1 MVMPIW
7 DHSPFKWPTPPY
19 VMWLLIAANFVVF
32 FAQSG
37 AGSAAMDYGDAIAGL
52 IPASFAAGGIAGL
65 GALPAPL
72 TLLTYQFLHADF
84 WHVFGNMIFLFVFG
98 DDIEEL
104 IGHWRFLAFYLAC
117 GVGAGLAFVLS
128 APGAATEL
136 IGASGAVA
144 GVIAA
149 YLMYR
154 PCAKVTVL
162 LGLIPLRLRAFWVIG
177 SWAIWQ
183 VVEAASRT
191 QDGIAYWAHVG
202 GLATGAVLFLAMRP
216 RGIRLFECSQPEPVP
231 AAGGYRG
238 HLPPPIPPFP
248 PPPR

>member
-19 VMWLLIAANFVVF
+19 MMWLLIAANFAVF
-32 FAQSG
+32 FLQVG
-37 AGSAAMDYGDAIAGL
+37 AGSADMDRADQIAGL
-52 IPASFAAGGIAGL
+52 IPATFTGATIR

-72 TLLTYQFLHADF
+72 TLITYQFLHADF

-128 APGAATEL
+128 APGANTEL
-136 IGASGAVA
+136 IGASGSIA
-144 GVIAA
+144 GVVAA

-162 LGLIPLRLRAFWVIG
+162 LGLIPLRIRAFWVIG
-177 SWAIWQ
+177 GWTIWQ
-183 VVEAASRT
+183 IVEAASQV
-191 QDGIAYWAHVG
+191 QDGVAYWAHVG
-202 GLATGAVLFLAMRP
+202 GLGTGALLFLVMRP
-216 RGIRLFECSQPEPVP
+216 PGIRLFDCAEPETPQTQTV
-231 AAGGYRG
+231 GGNGYRG
-238 HLPPPIPPFP
+238 HLPPPIPP
-248 PPPR
+248 R